1 MTKKLFWFASAILM
15 TVACLVGPVK
25 SAAACPS
32 NFCSAAKRTACFLEC
47 EGHLD
52 CQFADCTDDCICS

>member
-25 SAAACPS
+25 SAAACPLT
-32 NFCSAAKRTACFLEC
+32 FCRSSARAACFTACEGILQCDVNTCTQEC
-47 EGHLD
+47 V
-52 CQFADCTDDCICS
+52 CP